1 MKKPAADPGKVVAMS
16 FWRTIRMVLWSFLGI
31 RKNSEWQEDSAQANP
46 FHIILVGFA
55 GVIVLIIGLVVLV
68 NWVVPG

>member
-1 MKKPAADPGKVVAMS
+1 MKKPAAADDRAAAMS
-16 FWRTIRMVLWSFLGI
+16 FWRTIKMVLWSFLGI
-31 RKNSEWQEDSAQANP
+31 RKNSEWQEDSAHANP

-55 GVIVLIIGLVVLV
+55 GVILLIIGLVVLV

>member
-1 MKKPAADPGKVVAMS
+1 
-16 FWRTIRMVLWSFLGI
+16 MVLWSFLGI

-55 GVIVLIIGLVVLV
+55 GVILLIVGLVVLV
-68 NWVVPG
+68 NWVVPH